1 MEEDKEKNGFF
12 TTLPG
17 KIVMFFLP
25 FLIASLYISLLYIII
40 HEKSIFWIASGG
52 MFGYFFPPAG
62 KESVIPLAVGAINA
76 KGVLSPI
83 TTILLVAGSIAYVD
97 IVTSYF
103 LLWNFYIAEKIPLI
117 GTWIKKFEKFGAQ
130 KMKEKKWI
138 SKVAFIGVVL
148 FVVFPFQGSGGVGA
162 SIVGRVIGLDK
173 YKTWLA
179 IIIGSF
185 TGCTFI
191 AVVSLYLSDA
201 ILEAFQ
207 TSVFQGIGTLI
218 IVGIIFILIY
228 YVSKNHMKN
237 SKRKKSEIGEQDEIK
252 G

>member
-1 MEEDKEKNGFF
+1 MEEDKDLDGFF
-12 TTLPG
+12 TTLAG

-25 FLIASLYISLLYIII
+25 FIIASLYIILLYLIIQQR
-40 HEKSIFWIASGG
+40 SIFWLNSGG

-62 KESVIPLAVGAINA
+62 KESVIPLTVGAINA
-76 KGVLSPI
+76 KGILTPL
-83 TTILLVAGSIAYVD
+83 TTIVLVAGSIAFVD

-138 SKVAFIGVVL
+138 SKVAFIGVAL

-162 SIVGRVIGLDK
+162 SIVGRVVGLEK
-173 YKTWLA
+173 FKTWLA

-185 TGCTFI
+185 IGCTFI
-191 AVVSLYLSDA
+191 AVVSIYLSDA

-207 TSVFQGIGTLI
+207 TSVFQGIGA
-218 IVGIIFILIY
+218 IVIVAIIFVLIY
-228 YVSKNHMKN
+228 YVSKNHMKY
-237 SKRKKSEIGEQDEIK
+237 SKRNVSKEGEK

>member
-1 MEEDKEKNGFF
+1 MEEDKELNGFF

-17 KIVMFFLP
+17 KIIMFFLP
-25 FLIASLYISLLYIII
+25 FLIASLYLVLLYIII
-40 HEKSIFWIASGG
+40 HNKSIYWITGGG

-62 KESVIPLAVGAINA
+62 KESVIPLTVGAINA
-76 KGVLSPI
+76 KGVLTPS
-83 TTILLVAGSIAYVD
+83 TIIVLVAGSIAFVD

-130 KMKEKKWI
+130 KMKEKQWI

-148 FVVFPFQGSGGVGA
+148 FVMFPFQGSGGVGG
-162 SIVGRVIGLDK
+162 SIVGKVIGLDK
-173 YKTWLA
+173 FKAWLA
-179 IIIGSF
+179 IIAGSF
-185 TGCTFI
+185 IGCTFI

-201 ILEAFQ
+201 ILDAFQ
-207 TSVFQGIGTLI
+207 TSVFQGIGALI

-228 YVSKNHMKN
+228 YVSKNHMKY
-237 SKRKKSEIGEQDEIK
+237 SKSKTTKKGENNELE